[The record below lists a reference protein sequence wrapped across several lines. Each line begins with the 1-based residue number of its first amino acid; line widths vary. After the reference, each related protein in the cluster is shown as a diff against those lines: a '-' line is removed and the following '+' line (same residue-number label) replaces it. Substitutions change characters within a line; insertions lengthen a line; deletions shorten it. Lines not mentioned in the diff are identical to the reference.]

1 MTPDRPI
8 GVFDSGVGGLSVLR
22 EIRREL
28 PHEDLLYVADSGY
41 APYGDQSTEAIESRA
56 IAVTELLLAQ
66 GAKAIVVACNTATG
80 AAARVLRSRYPVPV
94 IAMEPAVK
102 PALRQTRSGI
112 VGVLATR
119 QTLASPPFS
128 RLLAQLQLQGGAEI
142 LLQPCPGLV
151 EQVEAG
157 DLDGDATRTLLAS
170 YIEPLLAQGA
180 DTLVLGCTHYPHLSA
195 LIGALAGPETAVLD
209 SGEAVARQ
217 VRRRLAEAGLLAPPG
232 RAGSE
237 RFWTTGHPARVRTV
251 MERLWGDRVELHTV
265 THQEASL
272 FPLDAAASVAQGV

>member
-102 PALRQTRSGI
+102 PALRQTRSGV

-119 QTLASPPFS
+119 QTLASAPF
-128 RLLAQLQLQGGAEI
+128 RQLLAQLRDGAEI

-157 DLDGDATRTLLAS
+157 DLDGDVTRTLLAS
-170 YIEPLLAQGA
+170 YIEPLLAQGV
-180 DTLVLGCTHYPHLSA
+180 DTLVLGCTHYPHLGA
-195 LIGALAGPETAVLD
+195 VIGALAGPETAVLD

-237 RFWTTGHPARVRTV
+237 RFWTTGHPARVRIV
-251 MERLWGDRVELHTV
+251 MERLWGDRVELQTV
-265 THQEASL
+265 TQQEASL
-272 FPLDAAASVAQGV
+272 YPLDAAASFAQGV